1 MQQGNPIAKRYLA
14 TQYQLRKALH
24 IGEGKMSVLVNEIE
38 GSLSACVETEEPS
51 KRKIVKFLPPELAT
65 FKHIS
70 QVLNSTN
77 QMLLTT
83 DLIKNGYTI
92 QYVAKNLEN
101 MIGLSH
107 DNFYTMLKD
116 KESDKLS
123 LVSAPLDSME
133 GAGLPST
140 LHIWLFDNNNAFKPY
155 DS

>member
-1 MQQGNPIAKRYLA
+1 
-14 TQYQLRKALH
+14 
-24 IGEGKMSVLVNEIE
+24 MSVLVNEIE
-38 GSLSACVETEEPS
+38 GSLSASVKTEEPS

-83 DLIKNGYTI
+83 DLIEYGDTI
-92 QYVAKNLEN
+92 RYVAKNLEN

-107 DNFYTMLKD
+107 DKFYTMIRD

-123 LVSAPLDSME
+123 LV
-133 GAGLPST
+133 
-140 LHIWLFDNNNAFKPY
+140 
-155 DS
+155 